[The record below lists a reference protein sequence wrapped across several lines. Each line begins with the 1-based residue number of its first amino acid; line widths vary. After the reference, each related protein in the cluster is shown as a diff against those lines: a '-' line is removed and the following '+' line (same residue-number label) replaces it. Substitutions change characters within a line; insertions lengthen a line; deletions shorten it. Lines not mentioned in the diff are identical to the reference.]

1 METEKNKNNISEV
14 KPDALKEN
22 LKDINDESKISKGK
36 EKIEDIATSFIINE
50 NSYVKWENIVGYEK
64 VKQTLKDQVISPI
77 KFPKQFQDKQ
87 KPVKSILIYGPPGTG
102 KTLLSKAIAS
112 ELDGKFFFI
121 LACNIITKWIQSD
134 SDKIIKD
141 LFDIARKKKPSVI
154 CIDEI
159 DCILNEKSYYYN
171 DTIRKIKNEFILQMK
186 NIEINDEDI
195 IVLGT
200 TNIPWTLD
208 GNIINKFQKKMNISL
223 PDCDARKKMIE
234 LNLKEITHNLSNQQ
248 IEYLAQNTKD
258 FSGSDIYALI
268 QDAALEPLRKYIN
281 YEYFKKIKATDGNK
295 WNYIPCEQNDEGA
308 IKIKMTEIPDSK
320 SILLPKVDFD
330 DFKKALERARPSMKK
345 EDLTNFE
352 KFIQEFGNE
361 NK

>member
-1 METEKNKNNISEV
+1 METEKNKNNISKV
-14 KPDALKEN
+14 KYDNPKEN
-22 LKDINDESKISKGK
+22 LKDINDESIINKEK
-36 EKIEDIATSFIINE
+36 EKIEHQITPFIIQE
-50 NSYVKWENIVGYEK
+50 NSYIKWENIALKEK
-64 VKQTLKDQVISPI
+64 VKESLKKQVISPI
-77 KFPKQFQDKQ
+77 KFPKKLQEET

-102 KTLLSKAIAS
+102 KTLLSRVIAS
-112 ELDGKFFFI
+112 ELEGKFFYI
-121 LACNIITKWIQSD
+121 LSCNIITKWFPSD
-134 SDKIIKD
+134 SEKTIKN
-141 LFDIARKKKPSVI
+141 LFDLARKNKPSVI
-154 CIDEI
+154 FIDEI